1 MVRDQPESDVTKLQV
16 EVRDSRMHSLFFIG
30 EAVVVGRFI
39 LGILV
44 GIVLVIILF
53 VQCTRAIF

>member
-1 MVRDQPESDVTKLQV
+1 MKLQAGRPPQI
-16 EVRDSRMHSLFFIG
+16 VRSWRVLVDP
-30 EAVVVGRFI
+30 VVVGKFI

-44 GIVLVIILF
+44 GIVIVIFIL